1 MNRVAHVL
9 LLTAEGTL
17 ITAFGC
23 FLLVLPLL
31 KLHVTPVG
39 EEVEGMVLGFL
50 PAGLAGWWLFRRLRS
65 NYARAEARVAA
76 IVFSLFALA
85 GLAIGLFLGEIF
97 GGYAGN
103 LLGDP
108 FSFPGAL
115 VGIVVVIF
123 IATFPPVLLALWITR
138 RIGASG
144 GWPGRQVRR

>member
-31 KLHVTPVG
+31 KLQVTPVG

-85 GLAIGLFLGEIF
+85 GLAIGLFLG
-97 GGYAGN
+97 
-103 LLGDP
+103 
-108 FSFPGAL
+108 FPGAL

-144 GWPGRQVRR
+144 RAQ